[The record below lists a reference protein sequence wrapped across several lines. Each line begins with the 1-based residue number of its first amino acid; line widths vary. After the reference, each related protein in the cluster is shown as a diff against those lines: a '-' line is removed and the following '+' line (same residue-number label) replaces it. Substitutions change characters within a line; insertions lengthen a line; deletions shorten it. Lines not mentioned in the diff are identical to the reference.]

1 METEKK
7 FVRDF
12 WNNYFSE
19 LNSHNKIQED
29 ITDSPENFVK
39 RLEEISTRKKV
50 SFTHK
55 MHKGSMADV
64 KGEMILTNS
73 FGEKF
78 KIYFNSEI
86 RFEKNTKLKIVY
98 IELSKL
104 FYNDSE
110 FLTNIF
116 FQNLPYEEIEMLID
130 YLYNYKENFEVEFLK
145 FQKMQKMIQL
155 TETTIKSLLYEKFKN
170 TKYTWKISKI
180 VNSSDISYKITLNEF
195 DEEVS
200 ILFVD
205 QKDLVKKITEWE
217 F

>member
-39 RLEEISTRKKV
+39 RLEEIATRKNI

>member
-19 LNSHNKIQED
+19 LNSHNKIHED

-39 RLEEISTRKKV
+39 RLEEIATRKNV

-116 FQNLPYEEIEMLID
+116 FQKLPYEEIEILLD

-145 FQKMQKMIQL
+145 FQKKQKISQL
-155 TETTIKSLLYEKFKN
+155 TETTIKSLLHEKFKN
-170 TKYTWKISKI
+170 TQYNWKITKI
-180 VNSSDISYKITLNEF
+180 GTASIDSYLITLLKYNE
-195 DEEVS
+195 EIS
-200 ILFVD
+200 KLFVD
-205 QKDLVKKITEWE
+205 QKDLVKKITQWE
-217 F
+217 I